1 MIQKIGQDFTKSI
14 KLNLLPGITLA
25 RGYWQADVRVV
36 TDDNNGIMGF
46 QHGTYNHGGEP
57 TDFDAIVGQDVR
69 EITFMCYRH
78 NSYPGNPNTYIKY
91 TLRVDRLL
99 LLNFVYKLT
108 RSTIKLNK
116 TSY

>member
-25 RGYWQADVRVV
+25 RGYWQAELRFITDVNGV
-36 TDDNNGIMGF
+36 TTFHNGV
-46 QHGTYNHGGEP
+46 YNHGGEP

-69 EITFMCYRH
+69 EIEFICHRH
-78 NSYPGNPNTYIKY
+78 NSYPGNPNTYIHY

-99 LLNFVYKLT
+99 LLNLVYKLT

>member
-1 MIQKIGQDFTKSI
+1 MIQRLGNDFTKSI

-25 RGYWQADVRVV
+25 RGYWRADIRFM
-36 TDDNNGIMGF
+36 TDVNGITTF
-46 QHGTYNHGGEP
+46 HHGVYNHGGQAK
-57 TDFDAIVGQDVR
+57 DFDAIVGQDVR

-78 NSYPGNPNTYIKY
+78 NSFPGNPNTYIEY

-99 LLNFVYKLT
+99 LLNFIYKLT